1 MCNSVNSAGYF
12 SKKQLKDI
20 YTLPSLILHE
30 NFSNYYVKVDFK
42 TRYFKVDIKL
52 EYFILLKEQILWPSD
67 AKKGLI

>member
-42 TRYFKVDIKL
+42 TRNFKVDIKL
-52 EYFILLKEQILWPSD
+52 EYFILLKEQILWPPD